1 MWKPILTT
9 TILVASGTSLA
20 FAQSTAPAPALGPK
34 KVLPSFEQSSREP
47 SRLRIEQLGTGN
59 NGSATTRLVDPAEW
73 MHRRATAVQEN
84 GGVPKN
90 D

>member
-1 MWKPILTT
+1 MWKPILAAT
-9 TILVASGTSLA
+9 TILVIAGPSFA
-20 FAQSTAPAPALGPK
+20 FAQNTAPAPK
-34 KVLPSFEQSSREP
+34 KVLPSFEQTSREP
-47 SRLRIEQLGTGN
+47 SRLRIEQLSTGSNGT
-59 NGSATTRLVDPAEW
+59 ATTRLVDPAEW